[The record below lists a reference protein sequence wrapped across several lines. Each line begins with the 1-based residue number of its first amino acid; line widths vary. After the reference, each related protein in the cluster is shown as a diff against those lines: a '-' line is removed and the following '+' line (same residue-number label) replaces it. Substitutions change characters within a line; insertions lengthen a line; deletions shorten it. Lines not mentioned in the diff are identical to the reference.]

1 LRAFG
6 GGLIFFDW
14 IYMTTI
20 NNNACNS
27 DSNASDSS
35 AITRSLIA
43 EAVRMDATHTLFGLH
58 FPLRLEPT
66 VFNMAGMLS
75 EQYQGGS
82 WEFYALSN
90 GGFYMAPR
98 STSIAPLANTGFAVS
113 CDNGFEGPMSDDAL
127 GITACLYAYS
137 HLSFAQNSLGE
148 LCAKHYHWLR
158 EYALDHSEARAI
170 FAAID

>member
-1 LRAFG
+1 VE
-6 GGLIFFDW
+6 GLFFSIGIRMDH
-14 IYMTTI
+14 TD
-20 NNNACNS
+20 NR
-27 DSNASDSS
+27 SNPDGFTP
-35 AITRSLIA
+35 ITRSLIA
-43 EAVRMDATHTLFGLH
+43 EASRMDAAHTLFGLH

-75 EQYQGGS
+75 DQYRGGS
-82 WEFYALSN
+82 WEFYGLSN

-98 STSIAPLANTGFAVS
+98 STGIAPRASTSFAVTS
-113 CDNGFEGPMSDDAL
+113 ENGFEGAMSGDAL

-137 HLSFAQNSLGE
+137 HLSFAQNRFRE

-158 EYALDHSEARAI
+158 EYALDHSEGGAI

>member
-1 LRAFG
+1 
-6 GGLIFFDW
+6 
-14 IYMTTI
+14 MTTI
-20 NNNACNS
+20 DNNTDGNNA
-27 DSNASDSS
+27 
-35 AITRSLIA
+35 ITCQRIA
-43 EAVRMDATHTLFGLH
+43 EASRMEATHTLFGLH

-98 STSIAPLANTGFAVS
+98 ASTSFTVTSENGFA
-113 CDNGFEGPMSDDAL
+113 GPMSGDVL

-137 HLSFAQNSLGE
+137 QLSFVQNSFGE
-148 LCAKHYHWLR
+148 LCAQHYHWLR
-158 EYALDHSEARAI
+158 EYALDHSETSAI

>member
-1 LRAFG
+1 
-6 GGLIFFDW
+6 
-14 IYMTTI
+14 MTTI
-20 NNNACNS
+20 DNTGSESNNT
-27 DSNASDSS
+27 DGFTRV
-35 AITRSLIA
+35 TRSLIA
-43 EAVRMDATHTLFGLH
+43 EASRMDATHTLFGLH
-58 FPLRLEPT
+58 FPLRLEPN

-98 STSIAPLANTGFAVS
+98 STSIAPRASTGFAVS
-113 CDNGFEGPMSDDAL
+113 CDNGFEGPMSGDAL

-137 HLSFAQNSLGE
+137 RLSFAQSSFGE

-158 EYALDHSEARAI
+158 EYALDHSEAGAI

>member
-1 LRAFG
+1 
-6 GGLIFFDW
+6 
-14 IYMTTI
+14 MTTI
-20 NNNACNS
+20 NSNS
-27 DSNASDSS
+27 TSTSGNESNASESS
-35 AITRSLIA
+35 GNANNAITRSLIA
-43 EAVRMDATHTLFGLH
+43 EASRMDATHTIFGLH

-66 VFNMAGMLS
+66 VFHMAGMLS

-90 GGFYMAPR
+90 GGFYMVPR
-98 STSIAPLANTGFAVS
+98 SEPHAQTPDKVFAVTS
-113 CDNGFEGPMSDDAL
+113 ENGFVGLMSADAL

-137 HLSFAQNSLGE
+137 HLSFAQNSFGE

-158 EYALDHSEARAI
+158 EYALDHSEVGAI

>member
-1 LRAFG
+1 
-6 GGLIFFDW
+6 
-14 IYMTTI
+14 MTTI
-20 NNNACNS
+20 DNNGGF
-27 DSNASDSS
+27 AS
-35 AITRSLIA
+35 ITRSLIA
-43 EAVRMDATHTLFGLH
+43 EAGRMGASHTLFGLH

-75 EQYQGGS
+75 EQYRGGS

-98 STSIAPLANTGFAVS
+98 STRIAPRAGKGFAVTS
-113 CDNGFEGPMSDDAL
+113 DNGFEGPMSADAL

-137 HLSFAQNSLGE
+137 HLSFAAGNFGE

-158 EYALDHSEARAI
+158 EYSLDHSEARAI

>member
-1 LRAFG
+1 
-6 GGLIFFDW
+6 
-14 IYMTTI
+14 MTTI
-20 NNNACNS
+20 NNSTDGTSNS
-27 DSNASDSS
+27 ANGNNASESN

-43 EAVRMDATHTLFGLH
+43 EASRMDATHTHFGLH

-90 GGFYMAPR
+90 GGFYMAPE
-98 STSIAPLANTGFAVS
+98 ANTIFTVTSENGFA
-113 CDNGFEGPMSDDAL
+113 GPMSGDAL

-137 HLSFAQNSLGE
+137 HLSFAQNSFGE
-148 LCAKHYHWLR
+148 LCGNHYHWLR
-158 EYALDHSEARAI
+158 EYALDHSEAGAI

>member
-1 LRAFG
+1 
-6 GGLIFFDW
+6 
-14 IYMTTI
+14 MTTI
-20 NNNACNS
+20 NSANGTS
-27 DSNASDSS
+27 SN

-43 EAVRMDATHTLFGLH
+43 EASRMKATHTFFGLH

-66 VFNMAGMLS
+66 VFHMAGMLS
-75 EQYQGGS
+75 DQYQGGS

-90 GGFYMAPR
+90 GGFYMAPE
-98 STSIAPLANTGFAVS
+98 ANTIFTVTS
-113 CDNGFEGPMSDDAL
+113 ENGFEGPMSGDAL

-148 LCAKHYHWLR
+148 LCARHYHWLR
-158 EYALDHSEARAI
+158 EYALDHSEAGAI

>member
-1 LRAFG
+1 VRLG
-6 GGLIFFDW
+6 GGGNSFFFDW
-14 IYMTTI
+14 IYMTMI
-20 NNNACNS
+20 N
-27 DSNASDSS
+27 NASDSS

-90 GGFYMAPR
+90 GGFYMAPCH
-98 STSIAPLANTGFAVS
+98 AQKPDKGFAVTS
-113 CDNGFEGPMSDDAL
+113 ENGFAGPMSGDAL
-127 GITACLYAYS
+127 GMTACLYAYS
-137 HLSFAQNSLGE
+137 HLSFAQNSFGE

-158 EYALDHSEARAI
+158 EYALDHSEAGAI

>member
-1 LRAFG
+1 MLVAICHCAEGYVRLVG
-6 GGLIFFDW
+6 ELPYFFDW

-20 NNNACNS
+20 NNNAGSS
-27 DSNASDSS
+27 DN
-35 AITRSLIA
+35 AITHSLIA
-43 EAVRMDATHTLFGLH
+43 EASRMDATHTIFGLH

-98 STSIAPLANTGFAVS
+98 ASTSFAVTSENGFA
-113 CDNGFEGPMSDDAL
+113 GAMSADAL

-137 HLSFAQNSLGE
+137 HLSFAQNSFGE
-148 LCAKHYHWLR
+148 LCAKHYHLLR
-158 EYALDHSEARAI
+158 EYALDHSEAGAI

>member
-1 LRAFG
+1 
-6 GGLIFFDW
+6 
-14 IYMTTI
+14 MTMI
-20 NNNACNS
+20 N
-27 DSNASDSS
+27 NASDSS

-90 GGFYMAPR
+90 GGFYMAPCH
-98 STSIAPLANTGFAVS
+98 AQKPDKGFAVTS
-113 CDNGFEGPMSDDAL
+113 ENGFAGPMSGDAL
-127 GITACLYAYS
+127 GMTACLYAYS
-137 HLSFAQNSLGE
+137 HLSFAQNSFGE

-158 EYALDHSEARAI
+158 EYALDHSEAGAI

>member
-1 LRAFG
+1 MRLA
-6 GGLIFFDW
+6 GLIFFDW
-14 IYMTTI
+14 IYTTTI
-20 NNNACNS
+20 
-27 DSNASDSS
+27 DNASESS
-35 AITRSLIA
+35 GNGITRSLIA
-43 EAVRMDATHTLFGLH
+43 EASRMDATHTLLGLH

-82 WEFYALSN
+82 WEFFALSN

-98 STSIAPLANTGFAVS
+98 ASTSFEVTS
-113 CDNGFEGPMSDDAL
+113 ENGFEGPMSADAL
-127 GITACLYAYS
+127 GIVACLYAYS
-137 HLSFAQNSLGE
+137 HLSFAQNSFGE

-158 EYALDHSEARAI
+158 EYALDHSEAGAV